1 MDIAFTL
8 ACSWISGLVPLRRAL
23 AWVIGCCLA
32 WMVTVTWAAAPGGGQ
47 VITLS
52 QAEIVTDQGTLT
64 PPPDSAAWRS
74 VPLPHIWKSTHPD
87 FEGTMWYRFRVDVD
101 AVPTQPWAVYIPRVV
116 TNAQVWING
125 LPQASTGSMV
135 YPVTRNWYVPLITEI
150 QPSLMKVGRNDIYIR
165 VATGFVTRAGLSQVQ
180 VGPEALL
187 HGPYAAR
194 LWLQLEGTDV
204 VSIIVLAL
212 GFVMLLV
219 WVRDRAQVDMGYMG
233 MSSVAWALHAMSEI
247 APSPWFDVR
256 IWKDISYVLSIVA
269 CMAISLFIFRF
280 TGPAK
285 PWRDRVIL
293 AFMVVASAGG
303 VLLQSHLF
311 NISCY
316 AGVGVIWAYAT
327 AYGTW
332 RVIRTKR
339 QDGYWLVLGVAV
351 TMLAGAH
358 DVMGMFG
365 MLPFEAIF
373 SVYYAVPFL
382 VGCISVILTGEYAR
396 TRSALNEL
404 NRTLAE
410 RVSERERA
418 LRESFE
424 RLAALE
430 RARAVSDERSRIL
443 KDMHDGVGTH
453 LTSALRQLQGQ
464 SGDTVDVPL
473 VAQTLRDSLDQLK
486 LSIDA
491 LSLVPGDIAGL
502 LASWRFRL
510 APRLKAA
517 GIELV
522 WDVEALPS
530 WPDGQP
536 PSLRNLQYILFEG
549 LSNVLQHAHATR
561 LVLSARDLGHTIR
574 ISLIDNGTGWRRS
587 GVHEGQG
594 LQTMR
599 GRALAIGARME
610 FLPAA
615 HGGLE
620 LRLSLPI
627 SDQVEHI
634 DISSAA

>member
-1 MDIAFTL
+1 MDVNFIL
-8 ACSWISGLVPLRRAL
+8 ACSWFSGLVPLRRAL
-23 AWVIGCCLA
+23 AWAMACCLLLFVPVA
-32 WMVTVTWAAAPGGGQ
+32 GAVAPDGQ
-47 VITLS
+47 AFTLT
-52 QAEIVTDQGTLT
+52 QAEIAIDQGTLT
-64 PPPDSAAWRS
+64 PPPASAPWRS
-74 VPLPHIWKSTHPD
+74 VPLPHIWKDTHPG
-87 FEGTMWYRFRVDVD
+87 FEGTMWYRFRVDLD
-101 AVPTQPWAVYIPRVV
+101 AKPTHAWAVYIPRAV

-125 LPQASTGSMV
+125 VPQASTGSMV

-150 QPSLMKVGRNDIYIR
+150 QPSLMKAGRNDIYIR
-165 VATGFVTRAGLSQVQ
+165 VATGFVTRAGLSQVL
-180 VGPEALL
+180 VGPEPLL
-187 HGPYAAR
+187 HRPYSTR
-194 LWLQLEGTDV
+194 LWLQLEGTNV
-204 VSIIVLAL
+204 LSIVVLAL

-233 MSSVAWALHAMSEI
+233 MSSLAWALHAMSEI
-247 APSPWFDVR
+247 APNPWFDIR
-256 IWKDISYVLSIVA
+256 IWRDLSYVLSIVA

-293 AFMVVASAGG
+293 AYMVVASAG
-303 VLLQSHLF
+303 VMLQSHLF
-311 NISCY
+311 NISAY

-339 QDGYWLVLGVAV
+339 KDGYWLVLGVAA
-351 TMLAGAH
+351 TLLAGGH

-365 MLPFEAIF
+365 MLPFEAVF

-396 TRSALNEL
+396 TRAALNEL
-404 NRTLAE
+404 NRTLAD
-410 RVSERERA
+410 RVNEREQA

-424 RLAALE
+424 RMATLE
-430 RARAVSDERSRIL
+430 KARAVSDERSRIL

-464 SGDTVDVPL
+464 SADTVDVPL

-522 WDVEALPS
+522 WDVDALPP

-561 LVLSARDLGHTIR
+561 LVLSARDLGHSVR
-574 ISLIDNGTGWRRS
+574 ISLIDNGTGWKRS
-587 GVHEGQG
+587 GIHEGQG

-599 GRALAIGARME
+599 GRALAIGAQME
-610 FLPAA
+610 FIPSAN
-615 HGGLE
+615 GGLE